1 MKVISLF
8 LSMASYTLHYYIN
21 EDSTVIV
28 LNEKEWNTCNF
39 CLYRIHLLRE
49 IPVSHG
55 VSEWGRQTI
64 RSSGKGSRAATTT
77 TTRRLITIIAITKL
91 ALDGVCAAVL
101 CPIESVRGL
110 SCYYIHRLD
119 SICSNF
125 HYTVQLDILHR
136 MQESLFCVFCKY
148 NWVVVQ
154 LVDRYPC
161 TDIYPQGY
169 CTYFC
174 RTNIQTFIPIPCV
187 LNLANIISITVL
199 RLNVELRS
207 SVITTRTRESSIV
220 VTQGHSLQC

>member
-1 MKVISLF
+1 MKYLQFLF
-8 LSMASYTLHYYIN
+8 
-21 EDSTVIV
+21 
-28 LNEKEWNTCNF
+28 
-39 CLYRIHLLRE
+39 
-49 IPVSHG
+49 VSHSFVTRNPSQPWSEW
-55 VSEWGRQTI
+55 VSEEGKRSEA
-64 RSSGKGSRAATTT
+64 SSGKGSRAATTT

-91 ALDGVCAAVL
+91 ALDGGRWCCCVVSHWVSQRTQL
-101 CPIESVRGL
+101 L
-110 SCYYIHRLD
+110 LHYIHRLD

-148 NWVVVQ
+148 NWVVV
-154 LVDRYPC
+154 DRYPC
-161 TDIYPQGY
+161 TEIYPQGY